1 MHISEL
7 KRMGANIKLKGSKL
21 EIVGVKKLLG
31 AEVMATDLRASSSL
45 IIAGLMASGVT
56 VVNRVYHLDRGYED
70 LEKIK
75 KLWSKNKEN
84 KLMKKIIM
92 AVPKG
97 RILKELNPLLNKTG
111 IVPENE
117 FFCKD
122 SRKLMFNTN
131 VDFLKFIR
139 VRSFDVATFVAIGAA
154 QIGIAGDDVLNEFNY
169 EEIYKVLD
177 LKIGKC
183 RLSVA
188 KNNSISDITEKHGHI
203 LVATKYKN
211 TVTNYFAKKGIRAEC
226 IKLNGAIELAPKLGI
241 CSTIVDL
248 VSTGKTIKENNLEET
263 DVLFKIT
270 SKLII
275 NKIAYKLMNDN
286 IISILEKFKK
296 NING

>member
-1 MHISEL
+1 
-7 KRMGANIKLKGSKL
+7 
-21 EIVGVKKLLG
+21 
-31 AEVMATDLRASSSL
+31 
-45 IIAGLMASGVT
+45 
-56 VVNRVYHLDRGYED
+56 
-70 LEKIK
+70 
-75 KLWSKNKEN
+75 
-84 KLMKKIIM
+84 MKKIIM

-97 RILKELNPLLNKTG
+97 RILDELNPILKRIG
-111 IVPENE
+111 ILPERD
-117 FFCKD
+117 FYSHD
-122 SRKLMFNTN
+122 SRKLMFETN
-131 VDFLKFIR
+131 LTFLNIIR

-188 KNNSISDITEKHGHI
+188 KKKNSISDFSDKEGHI

-211 TVTNYFAKKGIRAEC
+211 MVTNYFAKKGIRAEC

-248 VSTGKTIKENNLEET
+248 VSTGKTIKENNLKET
-263 DVLFKIT
+263 DILLKIT

-286 IISILEKFKK
+286 ITSILDKFKK
-296 NING
+296 IING

>member
-1 MHISEL
+1 
-7 KRMGANIKLKGSKL
+7 
-21 EIVGVKKLLG
+21 
-31 AEVMATDLRASSSL
+31 
-45 IIAGLMASGVT
+45 
-56 VVNRVYHLDRGYED
+56 
-70 LEKIK
+70 
-75 KLWSKNKEN
+75 
-84 KLMKKIIM
+84 MKKIIM

-97 RILKELNPLLNKTG
+97 RILDELNPILKRIG
-111 IVPENE
+111 ILPEE
-117 FFCKD
+117 DFYSHD
-122 SRKLMFNTN
+122 SRKLMFETN
-131 VDFLKFIR
+131 LKFLNIIR
-139 VRSFDVATFVAIGAA
+139 VRSFDVATFVALGAA

-183 RLSVA
+183 RLSIA
-188 KNNSISDITEKHGHI
+188 KKKNSISDFSDKEGHI

-248 VSTGKTIKENNLEET
+248 ISTGKTIKENNLKET
-263 DVLFKIT
+263 DILLRIT

-286 IISILEKFKK
+286 ITSILDKFKK
-296 NING
+296 IING

>member
-1 MHISEL
+1 
-7 KRMGANIKLKGSKL
+7 
-21 EIVGVKKLLG
+21 
-31 AEVMATDLRASSSL
+31 
-45 IIAGLMASGVT
+45 
-56 VVNRVYHLDRGYED
+56 
-70 LEKIK
+70 
-75 KLWSKNKEN
+75 
-84 KLMKKIIM
+84 
-92 AVPKG
+92 
-97 RILKELNPLLNKTG
+97 
-111 IVPENE
+111 
-117 FFCKD
+117 
-122 SRKLMFNTN
+122 MFETN
-131 VDFLKFIR
+131 LKFLNIIR
-139 VRSFDVATFVAIGAA
+139 VRSFDVATFVALGAA

-188 KNNSISDITEKHGHI
+188 KKKNSISDFSDKEGHI

-248 VSTGKTIKENNLEET
+248 VSTGKTIKENNLKET
-263 DVLFKIT
+263 DILLRIT

-286 IISILEKFKK
+286 ITSILDKFKK
-296 NING
+296 IING

>member
-1 MHISEL
+1 
-7 KRMGANIKLKGSKL
+7 
-21 EIVGVKKLLG
+21 
-31 AEVMATDLRASSSL
+31 
-45 IIAGLMASGVT
+45 
-56 VVNRVYHLDRGYED
+56 
-70 LEKIK
+70 
-75 KLWSKNKEN
+75 
-84 KLMKKIIM
+84 MKKIIM

-97 RILKELNPLLNKTG
+97 RILDELNPILKRIG
-111 IVPENE
+111 ILPERD
-117 FFCKD
+117 FYSHD
-122 SRKLMFNTN
+122 SRKLMFETN
-131 VDFLKFIR
+131 LKFLNIIR
-139 VRSFDVATFVAIGAA
+139 VRSFDVATFVALGAA

-188 KNNSISDITEKHGHI
+188 KKKNSISDFSDKEGHI

-241 CSTIVDL
+241 CSAIVDL
-248 VSTGKTIKENNLEET
+248 VSTGKTIKENNLKET
-263 DVLFKIT
+263 DILLRIT

-286 IISILEKFKK
+286 ITSILDKFKK
-296 NING
+296 MING

>member
-1 MHISEL
+1 
-7 KRMGANIKLKGSKL
+7 
-21 EIVGVKKLLG
+21 
-31 AEVMATDLRASSSL
+31 
-45 IIAGLMASGVT
+45 
-56 VVNRVYHLDRGYED
+56 
-70 LEKIK
+70 
-75 KLWSKNKEN
+75 
-84 KLMKKIIM
+84 M

-97 RILKELNPLLNKTG
+97 RILDELNPILKRIG
-111 IVPENE
+111 ILPERD
-117 FFCKD
+117 FYSHD
-122 SRKLMFNTN
+122 SRKLMFETN
-131 VDFLKFIR
+131 LKFLNIIR
-139 VRSFDVATFVAIGAA
+139 VRSFDVATFVALGAA

-188 KNNSISDITEKHGHI
+188 KKKNSISDFSDKEGHI

-248 VSTGKTIKENNLEET
+248 VSTGKTIKENNLKET
-263 DVLFKIT
+263 DILLRIT

-286 IISILEKFKK
+286 ITSILDKFKK
-296 NING
+296 IING

>member
-1 MHISEL
+1 ME
-7 KRMGANIKLKGSKL
+7 
-21 EIVGVKKLLG
+21 
-31 AEVMATDLRASSSL
+31 
-45 IIAGLMASGVT
+45 
-56 VVNRVYHLDRGYED
+56 
-70 LEKIK
+70 
-75 KLWSKNKEN
+75 
-84 KLMKKIIM
+84 KIIM

-97 RILKELNPLLNKTG
+97 RILKELNPLLKDIG
-111 IVPENE
+111 IEPEE
-117 FFCKD
+117 DFFNKD

-131 VDFLKFIR
+131 LSFLDIIR

-169 EEIYKVLD
+169 EEIYNILD

-183 RLSVA
+183 RLSIA
-188 KNNSISDITEKHGHI
+188 RTKSTISKESEKQGHI

-263 DVLFKIT
+263 EVLLKIT

-286 IISILEKFKK
+286 ISSIVEKFKK
-296 NING
+296 IIDG

>member
-1 MHISEL
+1 ME
-7 KRMGANIKLKGSKL
+7 
-21 EIVGVKKLLG
+21 
-31 AEVMATDLRASSSL
+31 
-45 IIAGLMASGVT
+45 
-56 VVNRVYHLDRGYED
+56 
-70 LEKIK
+70 
-75 KLWSKNKEN
+75 
-84 KLMKKIIM
+84 KIIM

-97 RILKELNPLLNKTG
+97 RILKELNPLLKDIG
-111 IVPENE
+111 IEPEE
-117 FFCKD
+117 DFFNKD

-131 VDFLKFIR
+131 LSFLDIIR

-169 EEIYKVLD
+169 EEIYNILD

-183 RLSVA
+183 RLSFA
-188 KNNSISDITEKHGHI
+188 RTKSTISKESEKQGHI

-263 DVLFKIT
+263 EVLLKIT

-286 IISILEKFKK
+286 ISSIVEKFKK
-296 NING
+296 IIDG

>member
-1 MHISEL
+1 
-7 KRMGANIKLKGSKL
+7 
-21 EIVGVKKLLG
+21 
-31 AEVMATDLRASSSL
+31 
-45 IIAGLMASGVT
+45 
-56 VVNRVYHLDRGYED
+56 
-70 LEKIK
+70 
-75 KLWSKNKEN
+75 
-84 KLMKKIIM
+84 MKKIIM

-97 RILKELNPLLNKTG
+97 RILDELNPILKRIG
-111 IVPENE
+111 ILPEKD
-117 FFCKD
+117 FYSHD
-122 SRKLMFNTN
+122 SRKLMFETN
-131 VDFLKFIR
+131 LKFLNIIR
-139 VRSFDVATFVAIGAA
+139 VRSFDVATFVALGAA

-177 LKIGKC
+177 LKIGRC

-188 KNNSISDITEKHGHI
+188 KKKNSISDFSDKEGHI

-248 VSTGKTIKENNLEET
+248 VSTGKTIKENNLKET
-263 DVLFKIT
+263 DILLRIT

-286 IISILEKFKK
+286 ITSILDKFKK
-296 NING
+296 IING

>member
-1 MHISEL
+1 ME
-7 KRMGANIKLKGSKL
+7 
-21 EIVGVKKLLG
+21 
-31 AEVMATDLRASSSL
+31 
-45 IIAGLMASGVT
+45 
-56 VVNRVYHLDRGYED
+56 
-70 LEKIK
+70 
-75 KLWSKNKEN
+75 
-84 KLMKKIIM
+84 KIIM
-92 AVPKG
+92 AVPKC
-97 RILKELNPLLNKTG
+97 RILKELNPILRDIG
-111 IVPENE
+111 IELE
-117 FFCKD
+117 EDFFNKD

-131 VDFLKFIR
+131 LSFLDIIR

-169 EEIYKVLD
+169 EEIYNILD

-183 RLSVA
+183 RLSIA
-188 KNNSISDITEKHGHI
+188 RTRSTISKESEKQGHI

-263 DVLFKIT
+263 EVLLKIT

-286 IISILEKFKK
+286 ITSIVEKFKK
-296 NING
+296 IIDG